1 MATPPGLLAESPLAS
16 APAWEAGQS
25 QGETIRFQA
34 KLQTRAERVWR
45 GVNAELRWFM
55 MPWSYLVDTMV
66 FHPHRSP

>member
-34 KLQTRAERVWR
+34 KLQTRSERVWR
-45 GVNAELRWFM
+45 GVNA
-55 MPWSYLVDTMV
+55 
-66 FHPHRSP
+66 